1 MILMCMT
8 ALYVTIQVNNLY
20 GVSLIPKCKK
30 KLLQIS
36 EYTLMRIQRKEDGKS
51 SRDSL
56 FFFFM
61 NQKNNKKY
69 RKCMKGTI
77 KY

>member
-8 ALYVTIQVNNLY
+8 VLYVTIQVNNLY

-51 SRDSL
+51 
-56 FFFFM
+56 
-61 NQKNNKKY
+61 
-69 RKCMKGTI
+69 
-77 KY
+77 